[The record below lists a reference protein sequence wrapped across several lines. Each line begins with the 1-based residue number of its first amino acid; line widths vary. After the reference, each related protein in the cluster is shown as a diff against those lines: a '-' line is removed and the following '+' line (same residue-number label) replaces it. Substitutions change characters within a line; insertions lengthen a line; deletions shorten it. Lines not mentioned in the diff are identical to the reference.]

1 MDTRRVEALLAK
13 KYGYKPLDKELSLKY
28 RGYFEEN
35 IPGGLC
41 LNGDN
46 IPLYTMSGTKICNRY
61 RRIVVGDYGAFV
73 EFNDCD
79 MKGCPCFIV
88 KPGQEYRIQDPK
100 YSKNVKYWWLTAIDD
115 SGIKIYEQRRTVD
128 YADYIPG
135 MYYVSVHEVR
145 LWKGEGVEL
154 GL

>member
-1 MDTRRVEALLAK
+1 M
-13 KYGYKPLDKELSLKY
+13 
-28 RGYFEEN
+28 
-35 IPGGLC
+35 C

-73 EFNDCD
+73 EFDDCD

-115 SGIKIYEQRRTVD
+115 SGIKIYKQRRTVD

-145 LWKGEGVEL
+145 L
-154 GL
+154 

>member
-1 MDTRRVEALLAK
+1 MDTRRVEMLLAK

-46 IPLYTMSGTKICNRY
+46 RPLYTEKETKICNGY

-73 EFNDCD
+73 EFDDENTA
-79 MKGCPCFIV
+79 GCWPFII
-88 KPGQEYRIQDPK
+88 KPGQEYRIDNPK
-100 YSKNVKYWWLTAIDD
+100 YSKNIKYIWRTVDD
-115 SGIKIYEQRRTVD
+115 GSGIKIYEQKRTVS

-145 LWKGEGVEL
+145 L
-154 GL
+154 